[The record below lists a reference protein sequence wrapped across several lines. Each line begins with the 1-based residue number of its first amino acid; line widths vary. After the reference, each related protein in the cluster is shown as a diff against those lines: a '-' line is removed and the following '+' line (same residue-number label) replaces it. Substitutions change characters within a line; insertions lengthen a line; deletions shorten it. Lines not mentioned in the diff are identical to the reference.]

1 MTRARYARRAVARL
15 QARWGEGAVVRPA
28 CVPARLPERRVRH
41 LPPELGLQLAP
52 PGPRGPAGRLPP
64 PASAGPPGP
73 EDAEDVDAP
82 LLEQA
87 PLWLV
92 DPPREVQVVTTKRRG
107 ERPRLNGWPRPRQ
120 SRRIVRWGGP
130 WRVVDASVLA
140 AVLATGRPLKR
151 DYYQIELEDGGA
163 YLVYWDRVSDDWFLQ
178 GVFD

>member
-1 MTRARYARRAVARL
+1 MHDEGGARLDPVTRARYARRAVARL

-52 PGPRGPAGRLPP
+52 P
-64 PASAGPPGP
+64 GPPGP